1 MGDYEFNYCTALT
14 SITIPA
20 GVTSIGY
27 SLFNQCTA
35 LQSVVL
41 HGSVT
46 VIDDMA
52 FSNCTALNSVTV
64 SGTDAVTGKVILP
77 SGLTRVGNWAF
88 QGCEKLT
95 DITVPDSVTSIG
107 RGAFAYDTSL
117 QSITIPF
124 VGGSKTENTFL
135 DYIFGGNYSII
146 SGWNYWNIPS
156 TLSKVV
162 ITGGTIGENAFLQCS
177 GVTELQ
183 LGSGVT
189 SIAQG
194 AISGCTSLQSI
205 TIPFVGG
212 SESSNTFFGYIF
224 GASDVYGNDGQDTH
238 IPTSLTTVVVAGGT
252 SIATSAFAYC
262 SNLQS
267 VTMSNTITSLGD
279 CVFAGCK
286 NLTSV
291 TLSENITTIS
301 SYAFRSCIRL
311 TSITIP
317 SSVTTIEGDSSGAFS
332 TCEAL
337 TTIVFKARTSELTI
351 GTYAFYK
358 CSSLQNVYYCGTEDK
373 RKSYIDSTSLRNSTM
388 INNISITWY
397 YYSETETNTG
407 DN

>member
-27 SLFNQCTA
+27 SLFNKCEA

-41 HGSVT
+41 HGDVT

-77 SGLTRVGNWAF
+77 SGLTSVGNWAF
-88 QGCEKLT
+88 QACYGLT

-124 VGGSKTENTFL
+124 VGGS
-135 DYIFGGNYSII
+135 
-146 SGWNYWNIPS
+146 
-156 TLSKVV
+156 
-162 ITGGTIGENAFLQCS
+162 
-177 GVTELQ
+177 
-183 LGSGVT
+183 
-189 SIAQG
+189 
-194 AISGCTSLQSI
+194 
-205 TIPFVGG
+205 
-212 SESSNTFFGYIF
+212 ESSNTFFGYIF
-224 GASDVYGNDGQDTH
+224 GASNAYSADGQDTA
-238 IPTSLTTVVVAGGT
+238 IPSSLTTVVVAGGT
-252 SIATSAFAYC
+252 LIAANAFSYC

-291 TLSENITTIS
+291 TLSENITTIP
-301 SYAFRSCIRL
+301 SYAFMSCISL

-317 SSVTTIEGDSSGAFS
+317 SSVTTIEDDYYHGAFS
-332 TCEAL
+332 SCTAL
-337 TTIVFKARTSELTI
+337 TTIVIKARTSNLTI
-351 GTYAFYK
+351 CTYAFNS
-358 CSSLQNVYYCGTEDK
+358 CSSLQNVYYYGTEAERD
-373 RKSYIDSTSLRNSTM
+373 SYINSTSLGYNNNLNSGS
-388 INNISITWY
+388 NVTWY
-397 YYSETETNTG
+397 FCSETETNTG